1 MSGTGA
7 EGGPTGRGR
16 PPVPRSGR
24 SHHPD
29 GARPDPG
36 GGVEEPRQA
45 GTGPGNPALDRLGA
59 ARYLAVT
66 TFRRSGQ
73 PVVTPVWLAR
83 DGDALVVWTVA
94 DSGKVK
100 RIRHTPT
107 VRLAPCDVRGRVTGP
122 ETGGRA
128 VVLGPEDSDR
138 ARRLVSRRYGPL
150 GWLVVTLSTLR
161 RGRTGTVGVRIT
173 PAGG

>member
-1 MSGTGA
+1 MGRTGA
-7 EGGPTGRGR
+7 EGEPTGGGR
-16 PPVPRSGR
+16 PPAPSGGGSHRSGA
-24 SHHPD
+24 D
-29 GARPDPG
+29 RPDPAG
-36 GGVEEPRQA
+36 GAE
-45 GTGPGNPALDRLGA
+45 GPGGRTNPALDRLGA

-66 TFRRSGQ
+66 TFRRSGR
-73 PVVTPVWLAR
+73 PVVTPVWVAR

-100 RIRHTPT
+100 RVRHTPT

-128 VVLGPEDSDR
+128 VVLGPEGSAR
-138 ARRLVSRRYGPL
+138 ARRLVSRRYGLL
-150 GWLVVTLSTLR
+150 GWLLITLSTLR
-161 RGRTGTVGVRIT
+161 RGRTGTVGLRIV